1 LVNREAWGWR
11 GTFAISWEEVKAAL
25 GRKTVKK
32 EDATAKHP
40 TQKIIQSSTLIRF
53 HLNQGSSG
61 VVIYRI
67 AIIVFFKELL
77 ILLLLLSLLILQFQL
92 MYSDVVLSLK
102 VLFSVSF
109 AD

>member
-11 GTFAISWEEVKAAL
+11 GTFATSWEEVKAAL

-67 AIIVFFKELL
+67 AIIVLL
-77 ILLLLLSLLILQFQL
+77 QRIAHSDTTSVLLILQFQL
-92 MYSDVVLSLK
+92 IVFRCRIKSKGFILC
-102 VLFSVSF
+102 
-109 AD
+109 